1 MKKSIVA
8 LAMALSLGA
17 GLSAVSAHAWYG
29 GGPGGLGP
37 VAAAD
42 VNVDD
47 AAYKKFLEDTTQ
59 IRRSLAV
66 DRAEMQALM
75 AGTNPDPAKVREL
88 AERMTDTREKLA
100 GIAREANINVPM
112 GSGFGPNP
120 NCRGYGR
127 GFGPGPNE
135 NCPGY
140 GRGYG
145 KGFGRCR

>member
-8 LAMALSLGA
+8 LAMVLSLGV

-29 GGPGGLGP
+29 GGPGGFGP
-37 VAAAD
+37 VAASGA
-42 VNVDD
+42 NVDE
-47 AAYKKFLEDTTQ
+47 AAYKKFLEDTAE

-66 DRAEMQALM
+66 DRAEMHALM
-75 AGTNPDPAKVREL
+75 AGANPDPAKVREL
-88 AERMTDTREKLA
+88 AGRMTDNQEKLA
-100 GIAREANINVPM
+100 GIAQAANINVPP
-112 GSGFGPNP
+112 GFGFGPNS

-145 KGFGRCR
+145 RGFGRCR